1 MSDTGFREIQL
12 SGKHVVFL
20 FMAGAVA
27 AIAIFLL
34 GVSVGRGAVKPDA
47 GADPA
52 ASPAPV
58 AETDASQALPPA
70 TLPARGELQ
79 YQAILQGKTDPQAA
93 TPSPSPSTSPAASSM
108 PDPAP
113 ARPAAPPPPS
123 ASPAATPATPAPKAA
138 VAGSWYVQIDSFN
151 DRDNAMRRIAQL
163 KTKGFVA
170 SLHVASGA
178 APYKV
183 RMGPYD
189 EAFAATMMARLRKEG
204 YSPSRTR

>member
-34 GVSVGRGAVKPDA
+34 GVSVGRSAAKSDA
-47 GADPA
+47 GADPL
-52 ASPAPV
+52 ASSAPV
-58 AETDASQALPPA
+58 AETDASQQLPPS

-79 YQAILQGKTDPQAA
+79 YQAILQGKTDPQTP
-93 TPSPSPSTSPAASSM
+93 TPSPSPSTSPASAT

-113 ARPAAPPPPS
+113 ARPAATPTPS
-123 ASPAATPATPAPKAA
+123 ASPAATSATPAPKAA
-138 VAGSWYVQIDSFN
+138 AAGSWYVQIDSFN

-163 KTKGFVA
+163 KTKNFVA
-170 SLHVASGA
+170 TLYVASGA

-189 EAFAATMMARLRKEG
+189 EEAAAAMMARLRKEG